1 MSIIAMQ
8 KIARAFFAIFF
19 DPFSPVPW
27 SLEQPGTGFANSG
40 RFEKSPE
47 ENAMIGYWFDV
58 VLVTLNTSQWV
69 DASKNQNES
78 CLVEVAAGAKFLPS
92 KSRKMREIVHLQAGQ
107 CGNQIGAKVR
117 GNQLSSM

>member
-1 MSIIAMQ
+1 MQ

-27 SLEQPGTGFANSG
+27 SLEQDMQILGVL
-40 RFEKSPE
+40 KSPE
-47 ENAMIGYWFDV
+47 EKAMIGYWFDV
-58 VLVTLNTSQWV
+58 VLVTINTSQWV